1 MSIFYLAVAASA
13 VILIPAP
20 EDSPRQ
26 ARVDYS
32 DLDLSSSS
40 GQSTLDRRLKTAMN
54 MVCGRTQ
61 EQPPYFR
68 RAVVKCQQRTM
79 ADIGPKRDLAIA
91 RTGVKLA
98 TGY

>member
-32 DLDLSSSS
+32 DLDLSSTP
-40 GQSTLDRRLKTAMN
+40 GQATLDRRLKTAMN

-61 EQPPYFR
+61 EQPPYMR
-68 RAVVKCQQRTM
+68 RAVTKCQQKAM
-79 ADIGPKRDLAIA
+79 ADIGPQRDLAIA